1 MEEETNKELDIT
13 QLHIGQLIQVKETK
27 EIVKIVAINGY
38 TSEIVEVNTLKKYHL
53 EQLQLPINEKRAFWL
68 IESNN
73 NTTRKNEYGFYSTG
87 KVPMVDVRE
96 FAGRKMKEDKS
107 ITRIDII
114 NSFSDIN
121 YIESQ
126 LHYAEKKQNY

>member
-38 TSEIVEVNTLKKYHL
+38 TSEIVEVNTLKKYCL
-53 EQLQLPINEKRAFWL
+53 GQLQLPIDEKRAFWL
-68 IESNN
+68 IESHN

-114 NSFSDIN
+114 NFFNDIN

-126 LHYAEKKQNY
+126 LHYAEKKQNF

>member
-38 TSEIVEVNTLKKYHL
+38 TSKIIEVKPFRKYHL
-53 EQLQLPINEKRAFWL
+53 EQLQLPEEEERAFWL
-68 IESNN
+68 VESHN
-73 NTTRKNEYGFYSTG
+73 NTITKSEYGFYSTG

-96 FAGRKMKEDKS
+96 CAVRKMKEDKS

-114 NSFSDIN
+114 NSFNDIN

-126 LHYAEKKQNY
+126 LHYAEKKQNF

>member
-38 TSEIVEVNTLKKYHL
+38 ASKIIEVKPFRKYYI
-53 EQLQLPINEKRAFWL
+53 EQLQLPEEEETVFWF
-68 IESNN
+68 IESRN
-73 NTTRKNEYGFYSTG
+73 NTTTKNEYGFYSIG
-87 KVPMVDVRE
+87 IVPMVDARE
-96 FAGRKMKEDKS
+96 FAVKKMKEDKS

-114 NSFSDIN
+114 NFFNDIN

>member
-38 TSEIVEVNTLKKYHL
+38 ASKIIEVKPFRKYHI
-53 EQLQLPINEKRAFWL
+53 EQLQLPEEKKRAFWL

-73 NTTRKNEYGFYSTG
+73 KTARKNEYGFYSTG

-114 NSFSDIN
+114 NSFNDIN

-126 LHYAEKKQNY
+126 LHHAERKQNF

>member
-1 MEEETNKELDIT
+1 MEEEINKELDIT

-38 TSEIVEVNTLKKYHL
+38 TSEIVEVNTLKKYCL
-53 EQLQLPINEKRAFWL
+53 EQLQLPEDEKRAFWL
-68 IESNN
+68 IELHN

-96 FAGRKMKEDKS
+96 CAVRKMKEDKT

-114 NSFSDIN
+114 NSFNDIN